1 MQKQE
6 ALRRG
11 RALAWELTG
20 QGPRALLQALC
31 FPSSVKQ
38 RAQRPLGE
46 GGGGVPGG
54 YTLRLRFILGRGA
67 SG

>member
-1 MQKQE
+1 MAPFQQLLNEENLRKQEESVQKQE

-38 RAQRPLGE
+38 RAR
-46 GGGGVPGG
+46 
-54 YTLRLRFILGRGA
+54 
-67 SG
+67 